1 MTNENLPA
9 SNFRLFL
16 SVIRRQES
24 LPRSLPVLAFL
35 LVLYVAFNV
44 SEPYFYKLFIDV
56 VEAVLSGNIP
66 ASDSVPL
73 FAKYALLWGGLTLA
87 SIFAALSYR
96 HRIWSLGN
104 LAWGASVRRVL
115 HAFFLMPYDYHVSV
129 DVGEKVRISERG
141 PNAEFHIFEKF
152 FVTVLPQSAVFLGFL
167 SLGLYVDYRMMLV
180 VLAFIPLL
188 ALVSVTVGKRTHKEQ
203 IIANDYWDRAS
214 GRLSDALQ
222 NVRVIR
228 LFVRETPE
236 ENRINTLNRAAIDRQ
251 YRINFF
257 WGVLESGREFLE
269 FVVKIAVMLVG
280 TYYVLHGKLS
290 VGELFLFVA
299 LSGRFYGPLQA
310 IESALREIL
319 SKLADCRKAEDL
331 VSAQKEIDDGK
342 AVFPGIRKKVS
353 FENVSFRYPGN
364 DRSVLENVTLEIPKG
379 ARVALV
385 GHTGSGK
392 STIANLLLRFYD
404 PSEGSVTVDGTDI
417 RDFSLSTYR
426 AKFAAVFQDT
436 TLFNDTLR
444 ANLEYVRDGI
454 TMQEIEKACKEA
466 EILDFIESLPDGFD
480 TVVGER
486 GLKLSGGE
494 KQRVSI
500 ARAILSDPEILV
512 LDEATSALDSRTE
525 SRIQKAFDALMK
537 GRTSLVIAH
546 RLSTVVSSD
555 RIFVIDSGRIGS
567 FGTHA
572 ELYEKSASYREL
584 VDAQKNGFFCDE
596 ILTESP

>member
-1 MTNENLPA
+1 MTNEIPV

-16 SVIRRQES
+16 RVIGRQEALYGK
-24 LPRSLPVLAFL
+24 LPLLSALLLA
-35 LVLYVAFNV
+35 YVAFNV

-56 VEAVLSGNIP
+56 VESVLSGKLQ
-66 ASDSVPL
+66 ASESVPV
-73 FAKYALLWGGLTLA
+73 FAEYALLWGGLTLA

-96 HRIWSLGN
+96 HQIWSLGN
-104 LAWGASVRRVL
+104 VAWGSSVRRVL
-115 HAFFLMPYDYHVSV
+115 RAFFLMPYDYHVSV

-152 FVTVLPQSAVFLGFL
+152 FVTVVPQSVIFLGFL
-167 SLGLYVDYRMMLV
+167 ALGLYVDYRMMLV

-188 ALVSVTVGKRTHKEQ
+188 AIVSVTVGKRTHAEQ
-203 IIANDYWDRAS
+203 IAANEFWDRAS

-222 NVRVIR
+222 NVRVVR
-228 LFVRETPE
+228 LFVREKPE
-236 ENRINTLNRAAIDRQ
+236 EDLINGLNKAAIDRQ

-280 TYYVLHGKLS
+280 TYYVLQGKLS

-310 IESALREIL
+310 IESAFREVL
-319 SKLADCRKAEDL
+319 SKLADIRKSEDL
-331 VSAQKEIDDGK
+331 LSADKEIDEG
-342 AVFPGIRKKVS
+342 RKIFEGVESAVS

-364 DRSVLENVTLEIPKG
+364 ERSVLGCVNLEIPKG

-404 PSEGSVTVDGTDI
+404 PTEGTVKIDGTDV
-417 RDFSLSTYR
+417 REFSLGSYR
-426 AKFAAVFQDT
+426 SKFAAVFQDT

-444 ANLEYVRDGI
+444 ANLEYVKDGV
-454 TMQEIEKACKEA
+454 TFEEIREACRKA

-500 ARAILSDPEILV
+500 ARAIIADPEVLI

-525 SRIQKAFDALMK
+525 GRIQKAFDALM
-537 GRTSLVIAH
+537 
-546 RLSTVVSSD
+546 
-555 RIFVIDSGRIGS
+555 
-567 FGTHA
+567 
-572 ELYEKSASYREL
+572 E
-584 VDAQKNGFFCDE
+584 
-596 ILTESP
+596 

>member
-1 MTNENLPA
+1 MPVENQ
-9 SNFRLFL
+9 SNFALFL
-16 SVIRRQES
+16 RVIRRQAALRAK
-24 LPRSLPVLAFL
+24 LPILAVFL
-35 LVLYVAFNV
+35 LSYVAFNV

-56 VEAVLSGNIP
+56 VEGVLSEKIP
-66 ASDSVPL
+66 VSESIPL
-73 FAKYALLWGGLTLA
+73 FVKYAAIWGALTLA
-87 SIFAALSYR
+87 SIFSALSYR
-96 HRIWSLGN
+96 HQIWSLGN
-104 LAWGASVRRVL
+104 VAWGNSVKRVL
-115 HAFFLMPYDYHVSV
+115 HAFFRMPYDYHVSV

-141 PNAEFHIFEKF
+141 PNAEFHVFERF
-152 FVTVLPQSAVFLGFL
+152 FVTVVPQAVIFLGFL
-167 SLGLYVDYRMMLV
+167 GLGLTVDYRMMLV
-180 VLAFIPLL
+180 VLAFIPFL

-203 IIANDYWDRAS
+203 SAANEFWDRAS

-236 ENRINTLNRAAIDRQ
+236 ERRIGELNDSAIDRQ

-269 FVVKIAVMLVG
+269 FVVKITVMLVG
-280 TYYVLHGKLS
+280 TYLVLQRKLTI
-290 VGELFLFVA
+290 GELFLFVA

-310 IESALREIL
+310 IESAFREIL
-319 SKLADCRKAEDL
+319 AKLADLRKSEDL
-331 VSAQKEIDDGK
+331 LVAPKEADPGRSD
-342 AVFPGIRKKVS
+342 FPGVRNSIS
-353 FENVSFRYPGN
+353 FENVSFRYPGTE
-364 DRSVLENVTLEIPKG
+364 RSVVDGVSMEIEKG
-379 ARVALV
+379 SRVALV

-404 PSEGSVTVDGTDI
+404 PTEGRLAIDGKDV
-417 RDFSLSTYR
+417 RDFTLSSYR

-444 ANLEYVRDGI
+444 ANLEYVKDGVSFE
-454 TMQEIEKACKEA
+454 EIREACRKA
-466 EILDFIESLPDGFD
+466 EILDFVESLPEGFD

-500 ARAILSDPEILV
+500 ARAIIADPEILI

-525 SRIQKAFDALMK
+525 SRIQKAFHALME

-555 RIFVIDSGRIGS
+555 RIFVVDSGKVTA

-572 ELYEKSASYREL
+572 ELYSGSGTYREL
-584 VDAQKNGFFCDE
+584 VDAQKNGFFSDE
-596 ILTESP
+596 NPVDSP